1 MFHIMNK
8 PFSIFNHTTIFAAF
22 FAFVLFAIINSCKK
36 EPDESEM
43 PATESVASLTT
54 TAAGNITESSATSGG
69 VIGSEG
75 SSSIIRRGVCWDT
88 NEYPTIE
95 DDTTWNGS
103 GTGTFT
109 SVLSGLNANTTYYIR
124 AYAITSTGASYGNQV
139 NFTTCETCGNCYDG
153 IQNNSETFIDCGGPN
168 CMPCSHCVN
177 GVFEPELGEISIDCG
192 GECPAC
198 PPCANGILDA
208 GETGIDCGGTC
219 ESCPTCIDGLM
230 NGDETGIDCG
240 GAMSGCDPCC
250 STGNCTNGIQD
261 GQEFFIDCGGNSCPD
276 CDILLSY
283 QVEST
288 NYTTPIDY
296 FIPPSYNDATG
307 VLSFALEDA
316 YDTDPDA
323 PEVATGRLSLLI
335 TRPLA
340 GWPSS
345 IGDQLLVDLTEIPSI
360 GDPTLFAIQWTDA
373 LGFNYTSALPGG
385 KCLFVISKYKELSI
399 TNSDFANGCNK
410 PVGFY
415 RFFRGSFEGT
425 LVAVD
430 PLAPTPEV
438 ELSLGQFQFTFLP

>member
-1 MFHIMNK
+1 MRFRSYVVVFMAVFTACFFVAGCLNESNK
-8 PFSIFNHTTIFAAF
+8 IP
-22 FAFVLFAIINSCKK
+22 
-36 EPDESEM
+36 P
-43 PATESVASLTT
+43 
-54 TAAGNITESSATSGG
+54 
-69 VIGSEG
+69 
-75 SSSIIRRGVCWDT
+75 
-88 NEYPTIE
+88 
-95 DDTTWNGS
+95 
-103 GTGTFT
+103 
-109 SVLSGLNANTTYYIR
+109 
-124 AYAITSTGASYGNQV
+124 
-139 NFTTCETCGNCYDG
+139 NCYDG
-153 IQNNSETFIDCGGPN
+153 ELNNGEEKIDCGGPK
-168 CMPCSHCVN
+168 CIECDHCEN
-177 GVFEPELGEISIDCG
+177 GLWDEDRGEVWVDCG
-192 GECPAC
+192 GECPVC
-198 PPCANGILDA
+198 PQCANGKKD
-208 GETGIDCGGTC
+208 
-219 ESCPTCIDGLM
+219 
-230 NGDETGIDCG
+230 GDEIGIDCG
-240 GAMSGCDPCC
+240 GACGGCELLCRDGLLNGLESEIDCDTIVGGCTACPTCDDGLLNGDEAGIDCGGVESGCDPCC
-250 STGNCTNGIQD
+250 STGNCRNGIQD

-276 CDILLSY
+276 CDTLFSY
-283 QVEST
+283 ELEGT
-288 NYTTPIDY
+288 NYTTPRDY
-296 FIPPSYNDATG
+296 FIPPSYDDATG

-323 PEVATGRLSLLI
+323 PEVSTGRLSLLI